1 MNTQSFLSH
10 MQSVTWYLS
19 VPGYVFPQKIWSSLS
34 LPECPKLS
42 INRKWFSNNWKKK
55 KKKKKKKKTLLG
67 NSRKGFEDFL
77 GKVTAGFE
85 FSEKGYVEQQLDG
98 VFHAAA
104 GIEVGADDATL
115 RFFCAFIW
123 FRLMGFFFFP
133 RFWFVWIELQVPVA
147 FWNFLVLEL
156 IWFLFVMKNLFLE
169 FSWFLNFLLLKS
181 ILTCIDAECLIV
193 NSWV

>member
-55 KKKKKKKKTLLG
+55 KKNSSWKFKK
-67 NSRKGFEDFL
+67 S
-77 GKVTAGFE
+77 VWI
-85 FSEKGYVEQQLDG
+85 FSQESDCQIWILRKGYVEQQLDG
-98 VFHAAA
+98 VFHAA
-104 GIEVGADDATL
+104 VGTKVKADDATL

-123 FRLMGFFFFP
+123 FRLMVFFFFFSWILICLNWIASSCCFLEFP
-133 RFWFVWIELQVPVA
+133 GSWIDLVLVCNEKLFFGYSFWSLA
-147 FWNFLVLEL
+147 FWNFLVLVCY
-156 IWFLFVMKNLFLE
+156 WFLFTRL
-169 FSWFLNFLLLKS
+169 LNF
-181 ILTCIDAECLIV
+181 V
-193 NSWV
+193 